1 LCDVHLNIQITRL
14 NDNWEIV
21 RLPMTA

>member
-14 NDNWEIV
+14 NDNSEIV